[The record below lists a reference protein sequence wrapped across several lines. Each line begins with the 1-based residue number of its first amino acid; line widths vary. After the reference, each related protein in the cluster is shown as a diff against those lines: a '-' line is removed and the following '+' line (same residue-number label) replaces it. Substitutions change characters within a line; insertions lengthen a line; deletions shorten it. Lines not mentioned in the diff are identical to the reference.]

1 MANCESI
8 KKEFNNKSNSC
19 YYFCMYC
26 IYESK
31 EDKMKE
37 KLFIHNNLCVELIE
51 EDENMYIVLR

>member
-1 MANCESI
+1 
-8 KKEFNNKSNSC
+8 
-19 YYFCMYC
+19 MYC

-51 EDENMYIVLR
+51 EDENMYIVLRYNINE